1 MPTLNANISAFTMF
15 AESPRLLKLYF
26 IVCTCLCIFVLTGR
40 VETLHKINFF
50 FHFLICVH
58 FTNTFYL
65 QLTDKQER
73 TESKRNYG
81 LPSFPFILCH
91 HFQQKWLGSKK
102 RYNRVSGSFVFFR
115 MPLPS
120 FWTWNKFGFHSIRAR
135 THFSGACFESHWTP
149 THHGYP
155 RILCSWGIMC
165 ATCK

>member
-1 MPTLNANISAFTMF
+1 MPTLNANIGAFTMF

-81 LPSFPFILCH
+81 LQI
-91 HFQQKWLGSKK
+91 G
-102 RYNRVSGSFVFFR
+102 
-115 MPLPS
+115 
-120 FWTWNKFGFHSIRAR
+120 RA
-135 THFSGACFESHWTP
+135 HV
-149 THHGYP
+149 
-155 RILCSWGIMC
+155 
-165 ATCK
+165 